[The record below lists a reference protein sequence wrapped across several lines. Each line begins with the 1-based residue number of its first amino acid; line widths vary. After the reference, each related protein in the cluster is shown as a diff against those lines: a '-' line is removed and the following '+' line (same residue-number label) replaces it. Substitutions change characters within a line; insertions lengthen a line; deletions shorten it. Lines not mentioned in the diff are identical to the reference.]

1 MLKYASTSGSIP
13 AHPAHQ
19 GFYDSALN
27 EPTY

>member
-13 AHPAHQ
+13 AHPSHQ

-27 EPTY
+27 EPT